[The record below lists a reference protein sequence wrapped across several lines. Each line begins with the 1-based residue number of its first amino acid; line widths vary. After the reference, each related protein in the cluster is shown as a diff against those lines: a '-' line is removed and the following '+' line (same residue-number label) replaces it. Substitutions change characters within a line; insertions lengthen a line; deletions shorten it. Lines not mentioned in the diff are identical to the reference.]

1 MLEELRLTRA
11 QKQEGHDLNTRFN
24 RLPLAGIAGTAA
36 ALSVTQAAQTG
47 PLPPTVPRPVLRLN
61 HPAPDGVTPGTARAV
76 PLRVPD
82 AGV

>member
-1 MLEELRLTRA
+1 M
-11 QKQEGHDLNTRFN
+11 NIRFN
-24 RLPLAGIAGTAA
+24 RVLLAGIAAVAA
-36 ALSVTQAAQTG
+36 ALSVAQAAQAR